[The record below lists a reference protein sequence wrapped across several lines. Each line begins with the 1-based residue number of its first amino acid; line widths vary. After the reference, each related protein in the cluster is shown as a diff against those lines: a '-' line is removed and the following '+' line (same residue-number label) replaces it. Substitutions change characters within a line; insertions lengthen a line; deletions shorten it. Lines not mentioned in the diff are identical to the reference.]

1 MMKKFF
7 KNSTKT
13 DNADMIVQGI
23 WMSSFLLLIVQGTG
37 TFKYIFAMGVLSGIV
52 IVVNLFWL
60 VKLSKKKMTKEQDN
74 A

>member
-7 KNSTKT
+7 KKSTKT
-13 DNADMIVQGI
+13 DNNDMIVQEI

>member
-7 KNSTKT
+7 KKSTKT
-13 DNADMIVQGI
+13 DNNDMIVQEI

-37 TFKYIFAMGVLSGIV
+37 AFKYTFAMGVLSGIV

>member
-13 DNADMIVQGI
+13 DNDDMIVQGI

>member
-1 MMKKFF
+1 MMKTFF
-7 KNSTKT
+7 KKSTKT
-13 DNADMIVQGI
+13 DNDDMIVQGI

-37 TFKYIFAMGVLSGIV
+37 TFKYTFAMGVLSGIV

>member
-1 MMKKFF
+1 MIKKFF

-13 DNADMIVQGI
+13 DNDDMIVQGI

>member
-1 MMKKFF
+1 MIKKFF

-13 DNADMIVQGI
+13 DNDDMIVQGI

-52 IVVNLFWL
+52 IVVNLFWFANCKM
-60 VKLSKKKMTKEQDN
+60 KLATLRE
-74 A
+74 

>member
-13 DNADMIVQGI
+13 DNDDMIVQGI

-37 TFKYIFAMGVLSGIV
+37 TFKYIFAMGVFSGIV

>member
-1 MMKKFF
+1 MMKTFF
-7 KNSTKT
+7 KKSTKT
-13 DNADMIVQGI
+13 DNDDMIVQGI

>member
-7 KNSTKT
+7 KKSTKT
-13 DNADMIVQGI
+13 DNDDMIVQGI